1 MIDGKL
7 DMEFQKMEQHLKE
20 LEHKIATLRDH
31 HQRQKQI
38 IEIDNSTVN
47 SKVIRY
53 LCEIIFVGTL
63 MFGFGVLM

>member
-20 LEHKIATLRDH
+20 LEHKISTLRDH

-53 LCEIIFVGTL
+53 FCEIVFVGTL
-63 MFGFGVLM
+63 MFGIGVLM